1 MTNSN
6 KSVLRST
13 TDVSVSD
20 GSSLRSNKKVLF
32 SDALDRSRLVS
43 PLEKDDGEKKE
54 VLCAV
59 YFIHGKNKSPVF
71 SGKVRLPAS
80 LFGNENYGFYLR
92 DEEKEAAVARAI
104 VERDERRANRKNERE
119 FS

>member
-1 MTNSN
+1 MTSA
-6 KSVLRST
+6 SH
-13 TDVSVSD
+13 
-20 GSSLRSNKKVLF
+20 KKVFLT
-32 SDALDRSRLVS
+32 DAMDKTRVIC
-43 PLEKDDGEKKE
+43 PLEADDGEMKE

-59 YFIHGKNKSPVF
+59 YFLRGKKAVPTF
-71 SGKVRLPAS
+71 SGKVRFPAS

-104 VERDERRANRKNERE
+104 VERDERRANRKNERK

>member
-1 MTNSN
+1 MTNQKVRSPQHD
-6 KSVLRST
+6 RCQGGFFST
-13 TDVSVSD
+13 THWIKIRGLS
-20 GSSLRSNKKVLF
+20 
-32 SDALDRSRLVS
+32 A
-43 PLEKDDGEKKE
+43 PLEEDDGEKKE

-80 LFGNENYGFYLR
+80 LFGNESYGFYLR
-92 DEEKEAAVARAI
+92 DEEKEAADARAI
-104 VERDERRANRKNERE
+104 VERDERRANRKNERD